1 MAGADLYAV
10 AGTKILIG
18 PAVQTKIADFIEAD
32 LSGLTYVEIDG
43 FQSMGSYGDSAEVI
57 ETNLINRGRKI
68 KQKGTTDAGSM
79 ENAFA
84 IIPADP
90 GQIALKAAM
99 KTKSNYAFQ
108 VIYDDLPAAR
118 NTTATVTIASPGV
131 VTWNNHGLL
140 ADAAVV
146 FATSGALPTGLV
158 AGTTYYVKSTGL
170 TTNSFQLSATKGGAS
185 IVTTGTQS
193 GVHTLTTIPN
203 KSVDYFVALV
213 TTVPKA
219 GGEANTVNMLNATL
233 AINSNIVEI
242 IAQG

>member
-10 AGTKILIG
+10 AGTKIYIG
-18 PAVQTKIADFIEAD
+18 PATQTKIADFIESE

-43 FQSMGSYGDSAEVI
+43 FQNMGAYGDSAEII

-79 ENAFA
+79 ENSFA

-99 KTKSNYAFQ
+99 KTKSNFAFK
-108 VIYDDLPAAR
+108 VEYDDAPSAR
-118 NTTATVTIASPGV
+118 STAATVTIASPGV

-146 FATSGALPTGLV
+146 FSTTGALPTGLV

-170 TTNSFQLSATKGGAS
+170 TANSFQLSATKGGTS
-185 IVTTGTQS
+185 IVTSGTQS
-193 GVHTLTTIPN
+193 GVHTITTVPN
-203 KSVDYFVALV
+203 KSVDYFLALV
-213 TTVPKA
+213 ATAPKS
-219 GGEANTVNMLNATL
+219 GGEANAINMLNVTL
-233 AINSNIVEI
+233 AINSNLVEVV
-242 IAQG
+242 AQG